1 MLAKRKI
8 GEPALRFKSVFI
20 ICISI
25 FLIGIFSGC
34 IDSTED
40 VELIVLGVLGESKEF
55 TLTDLKQLSSISGTS
70 EYQNSYG
77 NWAGKGVYKGVP
89 IAKFAES
96 IGGIQQGD
104 ILVVTSEDNYS
115 QIFTYNNIYPSTEW
129 EALQGTMILAYE
141 YNGTQIPAWEDGLRI
156 AFLPTDEKYSN
167 DDSYA
172 TSSLEAKGAGGP
184 KWVKFVKKLE
194 FKRENETVTFGDGT
208 TNHTLSW
215 SQILKLP
222 SINQSGRSITSLNEV
237 SDLQYYTGVN
247 LTYVLDVLIDLNQ
260 DFSVDIVAS
269 DGYKRPFSKD
279 QFFGNLTFYD
289 ELGTNIGH
297 GGPQNLSLILAY
309 YEGDQKIGLE
319 SGPFRMALVGS
330 DSPITSSRYWVKLVN
345 YIEVVVY

>member
-1 MLAKRKI
+1 M
-8 GEPALRFKSVFI
+8 RFKSVFI
-20 ICISI
+20 IYISI

-55 TLTDLKQLSSISGTS
+55 TLSDLKELSPISGTS

-77 NWAGKGVYKGVP
+77 NWGGKGAYKGVP

-104 ILVVTSEDNYS
+104 ILIVTSEDNYS
-115 QIFTYNNIYPSTEW
+115 QIFTYDNIYPSTEW
-129 EALQGTMILAYE
+129 ETIQGKMILAYE
-141 YNGTQIPAWEDGLRI
+141 YNGTQIPTWEDGLRI

-167 DDSYA
+167 EDSYA
-172 TSSLEAKGAGGP
+172 TSSIESKGAGGP
-184 KWVKFVKKLE
+184 KWVKYVKKLE
-194 FKRENETVTFGDGT
+194 FKRETEKVMFGDGT
-208 TNHTLSW
+208 SNYTLSW

-222 SINQSGRSITSLNEV
+222 PVNQSGRSITSLNEV
-237 SDLQYYTGVN
+237 SDLHYYTGIN

-269 DGYKRPFSKD
+269 DGYKRTFSKD
-279 QFFGNLTFYD
+279 QFFGNLTLYD
-289 ELGTNIGH
+289 ELGTSIGH
-297 GGPQNLSLILAY
+297 GGPENLSLILAY
-309 YEGDQKIGLE
+309 YEEDQKIGFE
-319 SGPFRMALVGS
+319 SGPFRVALVGS
-330 DSPITSSRYWVKLVN
+330 NTPITGSKYWIRLVD